1 MVTNVYNNGFF
12 GSNILSVNIL
22 GCILQKLTTEHHK
35 VLNYCLFRV
44 MKSLSGSIKIKILSL
59 LFKII

>member
-22 GCILQKLTTEHHK
+22 GCILQKLTTVHHK
-35 VLNYCLFRV
+35 DLNY
-44 MKSLSGSIKIKILSL
+44 
-59 LFKII
+59 